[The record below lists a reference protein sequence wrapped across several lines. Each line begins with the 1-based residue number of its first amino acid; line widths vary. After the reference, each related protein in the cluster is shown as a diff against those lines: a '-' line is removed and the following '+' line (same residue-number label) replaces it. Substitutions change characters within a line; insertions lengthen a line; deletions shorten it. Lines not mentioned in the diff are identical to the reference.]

1 MNGAPVPVSNR
12 VLEAAIEWQLCLDSG
27 VTSAR
32 EKREFQRWL
41 AADPEHVR
49 AWKQLTGLDQ
59 QLAIAAVPAA
69 RKALL
74 RHPKRNPQRRSLG
87 GLLGV
92 LLASLLGLGLLNQQ
106 RPLSDWLAD
115 ERTAIGEQRE
125 LQLADR
131 SRLRLNSRSAV
142 DIDFTADARHLFLH
156 SGEILVETAP
166 GDPRPFLVETEQGT
180 LRALGTRFLVREDD
194 QGTRLIVLQSA
205 VAAQPQYAA
214 DERVIEQGQQVLMT
228 REGLG
233 ASQAA
238 PVAADA
244 WMHGML
250 VVENVRLAELLERLG
265 EYHSGYLGVDASIA
279 DLRIS
284 GSFPLG
290 NPDLALAAIPA
301 SLPVRVKRYSD
312 WWIRVVPQ
320 AEKSR

>member
-1 MNGAPVPVSNR
+1 MSASAPVSNR
-12 VLEAAIEWQLCLDSG
+12 VLEAAIGWQLCLDSG
-27 VTSAR
+27 ITSAR
-32 EKREFQRWL
+32 EKLEFQRWL

-59 QLAIAAVPAA
+59 QLAVAALPAA

-74 RHPKRNPQRRSLG
+74 RRTDATPQRRSIG

-92 LLASLLGLGLLNQQ
+92 VLASLLGLGLLNQQ

-115 ERTAIGEQRE
+115 ERTAAGEQRE

-142 DIDFTADARHLFLH
+142 DIDFTADARRLFLR
-156 SGEILVETAP
+156 SGEILVETAH
-166 GDPRPFLVETEQGT
+166 GDPRPFLVETEHGT
-180 LRALGTRFLVREDD
+180 LRALGTRFLVREED

-205 VAAQPQYAA
+205 VAAHPQHAA
-214 DERVIEQGQQVLMT
+214 DERVIEQGQQVLMS
-228 REGLG
+228 RESLG

-238 PVAADA
+238 PLAADA

-265 EYHSGYLGVDASIA
+265 EYQSGHLGVDASIA

-284 GSFPLG
+284 GSFPLR
-290 NPDLALAAIPA
+290 NRDLALAAIPA
-301 SLPVRVKRYSD
+301 SLPVRVQRYSD
-312 WWIRVVPQ
+312 WWIRIVPRT
-320 AEKSR
+320 EKPR